1 MIGTLHGIRIS
12 NQIVVIHVLIKIEY
26 LAKTYICRKDVIRM
40 KIEIDI
46 GDLCTHCGRDT
57 SPNSGNL
64 LWVNRIPSG
73 GDGEIVIPKWWKFA
87 VREVQ
92 LVLQG
97 GNPPHEDPPH
107 ISIEL
112 PLVVEVNGYM
122 RVDCQL
128 IECDICHKMVL
139 DYELDGRV
147 ICSEC
152 MDKPKGGDE
161 NGT

>member
-1 MIGTLHGIRIS
+1 
-12 NQIVVIHVLIKIEY
+12 
-26 LAKTYICRKDVIRM
+26 M

-73 GDGEIVIPKWWKFA
+73 GDGDIVA
-87 VREVQ
+87 STEVQ

-122 RVDCQL
+122 CVDCQL